1 MQNLWVLSYSGK
13 SRLYS
18 ANKIRNKL
26 SKQQSKYYPT
36 ILGAIHLVVLYTFIQ
51 TIIDFPLALFDYYNG
66 TDYLYNPFKKIIVGV
81 GSPVFIFYYA
91 YRRAG
96 VKLNK
101 LFPTKSFN
109 VFILIPVLV
118 FLWAA
123 QNLIGEVNIALDKVL
138 PPPAWFWELFNKVF
152 ESDYG
157 IYGAILKVAI
167 IAPVVEELIFRGVI
181 MHGLMRNYSKFTAV
195 FVSALMFAIFHL
207 NPWQFPATF
216 ILGLLLGTLMVRT
229 RNIYLCILGHAFNNG
244 LVLISIQF
252 ANELQNTSFFRS
264 SISSQLMFSALIAAV
279 SLVFIIII
287 SSRSDSETN

>member
-1 MQNLWVLSYSGK
+1 LSEQK
-13 SRLYS
+13 
-18 ANKIRNKL
+18 
-26 SKQQSKYYPT
+26 SKYYPT

-66 TDYLYNPFKKIIVGV
+66 TDYLYNPFKKIIIGI

-101 LFPTKSFN
+101 LFPSKSFN

-123 QNLIGEVNIALDKVL
+123 QNLIGEVNIALDKVF

-264 SISSQLMFSALIAAV
+264 SISSQLMISTLIAAV

>member
-1 MQNLWVLSYSGK
+1 LSEQK
-13 SRLYS
+13 
-18 ANKIRNKL
+18 
-26 SKQQSKYYPT
+26 SKYYPT

-101 LFPTKSFN
+101 LFPSKSFN

-123 QNLIGEVNIALDKVL
+123 QNMIGEVNIALDKIL

-216 ILGLLLGTLMVRT
+216 VLGLLLGILMVRT